1 MEARE
6 LPWRPRHPLKPGT
19 LTAPFSAAA
28 LPGLAGRFLAGHPR
42 MTTAALSFWPVTLV
56 DYAQVVGAAAT
67 VVAVVVSL
75 WLAQRRPQPRLLA
88 YMSCKEGAANE
99 GFTVP
104 CVFYNAGDAAT
115 SIHEFVPAILRVRVP
130 TWMVP
135 RLRWLGRLLLKK
147 TPPGGRLRLHGGT
160 MIGKLEPHT
169 ESEVPLALYAD
180 HRSALSNGRLILAVL
195 HTPSRHRHDWIPVRS
210 MARR

>member
-1 MEARE
+1 
-6 LPWRPRHPLKPGT
+6 
-19 LTAPFSAAA
+19 
-28 LPGLAGRFLAGHPR
+28 

-88 YMSCKEGAANE
+88 YVPCKEGAPDE
-99 GFTVP
+99 GVSVR

-115 SIHEFVPAILRVRVP
+115 SIHAFVPGILRVRVP
-130 TWMVP
+130 TWLVP
-135 RLRWLGRLLLKK
+135 RLRWLGRLLLKEE
-147 TPPGGRLRLHGGT
+147 PPSGRLRLSGGT
-160 MIGKLEPHT
+160 IIGKLEPHA
-169 ESEVPLALYAD
+169 ESELPLMLWAD

-195 HTPSRHRHDWIPVRS
+195 HTPSRHRRDWIPVRS
-210 MARR
+210 MAGR